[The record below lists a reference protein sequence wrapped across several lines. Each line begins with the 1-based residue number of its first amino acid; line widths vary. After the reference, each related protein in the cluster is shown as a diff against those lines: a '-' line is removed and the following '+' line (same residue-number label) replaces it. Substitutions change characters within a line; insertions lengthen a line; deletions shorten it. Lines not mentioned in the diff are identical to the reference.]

1 MTYTL
6 PKSVDVNGR
15 EYEIRSDF
23 RAILDI
29 LEAINDTE
37 LTDQKR
43 AYVVLDIFY
52 PQFAEMR
59 EGDYEAA
66 ISRCLW
72 FINGGQEDNG
82 KKLKKVMDWQQDF
95 PLVVAPINRVIGY
108 EIRSVE
114 YLHWWTLLA
123 AYQEIGGDCTFA
135 QVVSIRQKL
144 ASGKQ
149 LDKSDREFY
158 RRNRDMIDLK
168 QRYTDAEVDFIRK
181 WT

>member
-6 PKSVDVNGR
+6 PKSVEVNGR

-108 EIRSVE
+108 EIRAVE

-123 AYQEIGGDCTFA
+123 AYQEIDGDCTFA

>member
-59 EGDYEAA
+59 EGDYEEA

-108 EIRSVE
+108 EIRAVE

-123 AYQEIGGDCTFA
+123 AYQEIDGDCTFA

>member
-6 PKSVDVNGR
+6 PKSVEVNGR

-59 EGDYEAA
+59 EGDYEEA

-108 EIRSVE
+108 EIRAVE

-123 AYQEIGGDCTFA
+123 AYQEIGRDCTFA

>member
-1 MTYTL
+1 MIYTL
-6 PKSVDVNGR
+6 PTSVEINGR
-15 EYEIRSDF
+15 EYKVRSDF
-23 RAILDI
+23 RDI
-29 LEAINDTE
+29 LTTLEAVADVE
-37 LTDQKR
+37 LTDQDR
-43 AYVVLDIFY
+43 AEAVLTIFY
-52 PQFAEMR
+52 PDLPDMPSS
-59 EGDYEAA
+59 DYEEAVA
-66 ISRCLW
+66 QYLW

-108 EIRSVE
+108 EIRAVE